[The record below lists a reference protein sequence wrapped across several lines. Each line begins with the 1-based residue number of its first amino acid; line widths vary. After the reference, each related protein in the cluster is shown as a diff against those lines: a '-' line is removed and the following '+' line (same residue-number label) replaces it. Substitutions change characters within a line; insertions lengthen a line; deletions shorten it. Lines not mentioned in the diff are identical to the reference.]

1 MPTTP
6 TFQSSRP
13 YEYVTLYDGDRRDL
27 AEVIK
32 DGKTNW
38 TYPGEPNDVITS
50 VLIMGKQREWRPQKR
65 RR

>member
-1 MPTTP
+1 M
-6 TFQSSRP
+6 
-13 YEYVTLYDGDRRDL
+13 
-27 AEVIK
+27 IK

-65 RR
+65 RK